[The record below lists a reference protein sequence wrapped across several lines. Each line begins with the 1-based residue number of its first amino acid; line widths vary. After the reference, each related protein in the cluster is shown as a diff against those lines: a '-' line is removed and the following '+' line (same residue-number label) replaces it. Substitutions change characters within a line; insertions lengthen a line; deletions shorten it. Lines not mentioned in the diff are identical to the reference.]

1 MSDTSKEKL
10 EEIKDILNDTKA
22 SDVIVGMEQIE
33 AATAAAYS
41 YFDEHCGIDERR
53 EFGLNVLSLLN
64 VIEDLVKAV
73 KNKEIDLQEE
83 IYKITMKE

>member
-10 EEIKDILNDTKA
+10 EEIKDILNSEKA
-22 SDVIVGMEQIE
+22 SDVIVGMERVE
-33 AATAAAYS
+33 AAVAAAYS

-53 EFGLNVLSLLN
+53 EFGQNVLSLLN
-64 VIEDLVKAV
+64 VIEDLVKSI

-83 IYKITMKE
+83 IYRITIN